1 VPLTMRTAKPYLLS
15 LGLAVAMIGGFF
27 AWTHLSPYGM
37 STAQAQDRVRELRGS
52 DAEFYYLGEEVDG
65 LHLAVIADPD
75 SEGRLIFEYGRCM
88 DNDEGGCN
96 RPLNVISTPVPLG
109 ANDRTPAGD
118 CVRQVLG
125 EGNEVLI
132 HLSQVE
138 ITYWDVVSD
147 GYMTNFPRSKALVP
161 ELRRVGASS
170 PPPCPTAT
178 K

>member
-1 VPLTMRTAKPYLLS
+1 MSTAKPFLLS
-15 LGLAVAMIGGFF
+15 LGLAVVVVVGLF
-27 AWTHLSPYGM
+27 AWTHLIPYGM
-37 STAQAQDRVRELRGS
+37 NTAQAQDSVRELRGA

-65 LHLAVIADPD
+65 LHLAAISDPEG
-75 SEGRLIFEYGRCM
+75 EGRLIFQYGRCM

-96 RPLNVISTPVPLG
+96 RPLNVISTPVLLG
-109 ANDRTPAGD
+109 ANDHLPAGD

-138 ITYWDVVSD
+138 ITYWNVVSD

-161 ELRRVGASS
+161 KLRRVGASS
-170 PPPCPTAT
+170 PPPCAPAST
-178 K
+178 